1 MSVKEIGTVLKASR
15 RHGRHRH
22 SGFTLIEVLVALLV
36 LSLGLLGLAAMQ
48 AQGLRFNQSAYLRSQ
63 ATYMAYDII
72 DRMRANRDAALSGD
86 YDVAMGTAPDSTQT
100 CNSSCTPAELAEF
113 DRNSWQC
120 TLGNWD
126 GNSNCQTLG
135 ITGVLPSGQ
144 GAVVRDDNEVTVTIR
159 WSDRDGNDQDLS
171 INTEI

>member
-1 MSVKEIGTVLKASR
+1 MKEASQVR
-15 RHGRHRH
+15 LLSTRPARQA

-72 DRMRANRDAALSGD
+72 DRMRANREAAINGD
-86 YDVAMGTAPDSTQT
+86 YDWAMGTEPDSNQT
-100 CNSSCTPAELAEF
+100 CNSTCTPAQLADF
-113 DRNSWQC
+113 DLNTWQC
-120 TLGNWD
+120 TLGNWND
-126 GNSNCQTLG
+126 DTECQNLG
-135 ITGVLPSGQ
+135 ITGVLPGGQ
-144 GAVVRDDNEVTVTIR
+144 GAIERNGNEFTVTIR
-159 WSDRDGNDQDLS
+159 WNDRDDNVQDLS